1 MTVPP
6 DLVALAA
13 AFDAPRRE
21 ARPWAFWFLN
31 DSLDDA
37 DLVAQ
42 LEEFADAGF
51 GAVCPCAR
59 VGLSEDAGYLSPA
72 WFRAVR
78 LVVET
83 CERLGLGVVLYDEAS
98 YPSGAANGLVVAQ
111 SPEFAARCL
120 VAATA
125 RVRADERPVYA
136 RPHDG
141 RSLWVRRVA
150 TVVVPVAEGVPDYGR
165 SHLATPDAAG
175 LVRVEAGTGEA
186 LVVAL
191 LDVPSGGTIRGAHAW
206 QDDGSALAPAA
217 ADLMNPDAVA
227 AFIALTHERYAAELG
242 DHLGR
247 TVTAWFTDEPDVVG
261 RGARPDGIAWTPG
274 FEAGLAAASGW
285 DDSEVR
291 RRLPELFDP
300 AAPGHAAMRRLHAD
314 AVRDRLATVYYG
326 AQRAWCDAHGLA
338 LTGHP
343 HEPDELRSLAVF
355 TWPGQDAVWRW
366 VLPGQTALSG
376 AESVSAR
383 AASGAAA
390 QVGAPVAVTEVFG
403 AYGWGLTMDEAKWLV
418 DWHAVRGTT
427 AFCLHALFSSVR
439 GGRAFESEP
448 DVGRHN
454 AWWHE
459 LPTLLTYLG
468 RLAEVGRSADEE
480 VDVLV
485 VCAGDRAPS
494 DEVAPLYR
502 AGVGF
507 HYAPIELVEPAH
519 RVEADER
526 TADAAGRVRVGV
538 RTYGTCVVVEDG
550 VAEALDALGA
560 ARVLVADDGP
570 WWTPLVPTDWFRVV
584 DGRRD
589 DLRIRRMAVGD
600 VRGALLVNEGEGEIV
615 LTVEP
620 DAELW
625 DPWTGVRTAA
635 PERLALGRRGS
646 ALLWERPTAA
656 EPTGVWPPPGAS
668 GVGVAVSSWTPPPGD
683 WALEVATETF
693 AGTVSYT
700 GTFDLDEPAD
710 LRLDLGA
717 VGDLATV
724 LVNGVDVAALYWA
737 PYRCAIAAVAT
748 RAGENLIEVRV
759 TNSSANRWEGA
770 LRPSG
775 LLGPVTLTTLAPH

>member
-1 MTVPP
+1 MTVAVTP
-6 DLVALAA
+6 DVVALAA

-31 DSLDDA
+31 DTLDDA

-42 LEEFADAGF
+42 LEEFAEAGF
-51 GAVCPCAR
+51 GVVCPCAR
-59 VGLSEDAGYLSPA
+59 VGLSEDAGYLTPA

-125 RVRADERPVYA
+125 RVRADERPAYA

-186 LVVAL
+186 IVVAL

-227 AFIALTHERYAAELG
+227 AFIALTHEAYAAELG

-247 TVTAWFTDEPDVVG
+247 TVVAWFTDEPDVVG

-285 DDSEVR
+285 DDAEVR
-291 RRLPELFDP
+291 RRLPELFDQ
-300 AAPGHAAMRRLHAD
+300 AAPGHAAMRALHAD

-326 AQRAWCDAHGLA
+326 AQRAWTDAHGLA

-366 VLPGQTALSG
+366 VLPGATALSG

-390 QVGAPVAVTEVFG
+390 QVGAPLAVTEVFG

-439 GGRAFESEP
+439 DGRAFESEP

-468 RLAEVGRSADEE
+468 RLAEVGRAGAED

-494 DEVAPLYR
+494 DEVAPLHR
-502 AGVGF
+502 TGIGF
-507 HYAPIELVEPAH
+507 HYAPVELVAVVEPG
-519 RVEADER
+519 ES
-526 TADAAGRVRVGV
+526 DAAGRVRVGV
-538 RTYGTCVVVEDG
+538 RTYGTCVVVDEA
-550 VAEALDALGA
+550 VARTLVARGA
-560 ARVLVADDGP
+560 ARVVVADDGP
-570 WWTPLVPTDWFRVV
+570 WWTPLVPTDWFAVS
-584 DGRRD
+584 GGSRD
-589 DLRIRRMAVGD
+589 DLRIRRTMVGHA
-600 VRGALLVNEGEGEIV
+600 RCALLVNEGEGEIV
-615 LTVEP
+615 LSVDGE
-620 DAELW
+620 AELW
-625 DPWTGVRTAA
+625 DPWTGVRA
-635 PERLALGRRGS
+635 PSPQRLTLGRRGS
-646 ALLWERPTAA
+646 VVLWERPTVA
-656 EPTGVWPPPGAS
+656 EPTGEWPAPGAS
-668 GVGVAVSSWTPPPGD
+668 GVGVALSSWTPPPGD
-683 WALEVATETF
+683 WTLEVARETF

-700 GTFDLDEPAD
+700 ATFLLDEPAE

-724 LVNGVDVAALYWA
+724 FVNGTIVAALYWA
-737 PYRCAIAAVAT
+737 PYRCAIPAAAT
-748 RAGENLIEVRV
+748 GAGENVVEVRV
-759 TNSSANRWEGA
+759 TNSSANHWEGA
-770 LRPSG
+770 LKPSG
-775 LLGPVTLTTLAPH
+775 LLGPVALTRSSLP